1 MQQNVTLQ
9 INTDIPSRPEALI
22 KVTEAL
28 RAEHPNLEY
37 ICQSIKD
44 DVALFTAVIATVNS
58 AYFGLKQPINSIE
71 RAVSLLGLKR
81 TFNIIQI
88 AALRN
93 SLSNIGTMERF
104 WDTATEVA
112 RISAA
117 ISEEFSQLDSD
128 QAYLLGMLHDCGIP
142 LMMIAHPDFRDFLT
156 TLNGCSLIEI
166 HQQEIEKYGYSH
178 YQLGAQLAE
187 KWCLD
192 KAIVTAI
199 ARQPVYLDTFSEPAD
214 EHETMR
220 LNLCLLLVAKDV
232 SDAYRHY
239 WRIAQQQ
246 DPLIELKPV
255 LAFLGISDFDYMD
268 LKEDLVSRLNE

>member
-1 MQQNVTLQ
+1 MTSNITLQ
-9 INTDIPSRPEALI
+9 INTDIPSRPEVLI

-28 RAEHPNLEY
+28 RAEDPDLES

-44 DVALFTAVIATVNS
+44 DVALFAAVIATVNT
-58 AYFGLKQPINSIE
+58 AYFGLKQPVNSIE
-71 RAVSLLGLKR
+71 RAVSLLGLQR

-93 SLSNIGTMERF
+93 SLSTTGSMERF

-117 ISEEFSQLDSD
+117 LSEEFSQIDSD

-142 LMMIAHPDFRDFLT
+142 LMMIAHPDYRDFLT
-156 TLNGCSLIEI
+156 TLNGCSLTEI

-192 KAIVTAI
+192 ESIVTAI
-199 ARQPVYLDTFSEPAD
+199 ARQSDYLAALNEPAD
-214 EHETMR
+214 DDETMR
-220 LNLCLLLVAKDV
+220 LNLCLLLVAKDI

-239 WRIAQQQ
+239 WRIPQQQ
-246 DPLIELKPV
+246 DPLIEFKPV

-268 LKEDLVSRLNE
+268 LKEDLVSKLNE